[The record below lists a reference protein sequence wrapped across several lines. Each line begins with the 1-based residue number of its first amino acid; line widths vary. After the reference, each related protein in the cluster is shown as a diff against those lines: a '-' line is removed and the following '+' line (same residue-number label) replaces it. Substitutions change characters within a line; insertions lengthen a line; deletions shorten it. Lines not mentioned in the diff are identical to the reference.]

1 MLPGRVEGV
10 WMEGGALEKSRS
22 TAMTKRH
29 WKESWKALPGAEVGE
44 AESRDVSVTR
54 KSREC
59 SAVAG
64 EADGEAGRA
73 DGDGEREQSEFQ
85 V

>member
-1 MLPGRVEGV
+1 ML
-10 WMEGGALEKSRS
+10 
-22 TAMTKRH
+22 
-29 WKESWKALPGAEVGE
+29 
-44 AESRDVSVTR
+44 SVCR

-73 DGDGEREQSEFQ
+73 DGGGEREQSEFQ
-85 V
+85 L